1 MAKRF
6 ILVYVALFFLSFSRL
21 LAQETGHETK
31 KEDAGLI
38 TGFSY
43 GYFIPGGDLS
53 SRYGN
58 NFKIDIA
65 PAYYFYNSN
74 FFIGLE
80 LSYLFGPEVKINPL
94 SNLIT
99 YDEQIISIDKT
110 FAVLS
115 MDERGFQA
123 GINIGK
129 IIPFNNHI
137 RSGLKLELGANV
149 LRHWI
154 HFQNDYAIL
163 PQLEG
168 EYLKGYDRLTGG
180 ISMKEFIG
188 YQYLKQESRINF
200 YAGFEFIQGFT
211 KSLRKYNYD
220 MAVYDLKERKDYLY
234 GFKIG
239 WILPLYKVNNPEE
252 IYY

>member
-1 MAKRF
+1 MIKRL
-6 ILVYVALFFLSFSRL
+6 ILVYIVLFFLPSSQL
-21 LAQETGHETK
+21 LAQETKHEQKT
-31 KEDAGLI
+31 EDAGLI

-53 SRYGN
+53 NRYGN

-65 PAYYFYNSN
+65 PVYYFYNSS
-74 FFIGLE
+74 FSIGLE
-80 LSYLFGPEVKINPL
+80 LSYLFGSEVKINPL
-94 SNLIT
+94 PNLIS
-99 YDEQIISIDKT
+99 YDNQIISIDKT
-110 FAVLS
+110 FATLS
-115 MDERGFQA
+115 MDERGYQA

-129 IIPFNNHI
+129 IISFNDHI
-137 RSGLKLELGANV
+137 RSGLKLELGVNV

-180 ISMKEFIG
+180 ISMKEFVG
-188 YQYLKQESRINF
+188 YQYLKRESKINF

-220 MAVYDLKERKDYLY
+220 QAAYDLNERKDYLF

-239 WILPLYKVNNPEE
+239 WILPLYRVNNPEE